1 MGFMRWIMKMLVS
14 AAFDIMDFFL
24 GRIPGIGTI
33 IDIAGGFLGI
43 ALWGGRGALQFL
55 EIIDLTDQID
65 GFVPTLTIAGLT
77 KIAEAWD

>member
-1 MGFMRWIMKMLVS
+1 MIKWIFKMVLS
-14 AAFDIMDFFL
+14 IAFDVFDFFL
-24 GRIPGIGTI
+24 GRIPGVGTI
-33 IDIAGGFLGI
+33 IDIVGGFLGI

-77 KIAEAWD
+77 KLGEVWD